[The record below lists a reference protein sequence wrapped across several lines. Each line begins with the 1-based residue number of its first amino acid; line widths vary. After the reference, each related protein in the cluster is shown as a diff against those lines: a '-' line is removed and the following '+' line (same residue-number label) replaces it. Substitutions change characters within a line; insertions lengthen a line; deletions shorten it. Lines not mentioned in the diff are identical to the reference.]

1 MTLPKVSRNNSS
13 NRVGKPLELGQGRL
27 KQRVPVAV
35 IDIGSNSVRQVIYE
49 GLTRA
54 PAVLFNEKIL
64 CGLGEGLVASG
75 KLNEIAVERALRA
88 IRRFVALQDQTHV
101 GEVHIVA
108 TAAARDAS
116 NGPDFIRRV
125 HELTDCDVE
134 VLTGEMEAYYAA
146 LGIKA
151 GFHHPVGIVGDLGG
165 GSLELAGI
173 NGGVE
178 DPVSLPLGGL
188 RLRELASDDLDKA
201 RKIARD
207 HFRDTRTKW
216 PNSASQGRRTF
227 FAVGGTWRSLGKLH
241 IANQH
246 YPMPSVHEYQID
258 GDELSRF
265 CRKILDEGLD
275 GFRGINAVSKNR
287 RELLPYGAVVLREFI
302 SAYEPDRIALSSL
315 GVREG
320 FLYSR
325 LKATEKAKDSLLV
338 GARDLSVLRARSPD
352 HCVELAEWTGA
363 AFATLGIN
371 ETEDDRRH
379 RIAACYL
386 ADIGWR
392 AHPDFRAQQALEVI
406 ANAGF
411 VSISHEGRA
420 YLAMASYHRYQGL
433 SPKVGEPDVAALAS
447 ADAKRKARVLAG
459 LFRVLYLFSASTP
472 GVLPSLGFER
482 TGDNSFS
489 FIVPVIHADLVGERP
504 SERLRQLAKEL
515 EVEIE
520 LEIRG

>member
-1 MTLPKVSRNNSS
+1 MTLRKVSRNNSS
-13 NRVGKPLELGQGRL
+13 NRVGKELELGQGRL

-75 KLNEIAVERALRA
+75 KLNELAVERALRA

-116 NGPDFIRRV
+116 NGPEFIRRV
-125 HELTDCDVE
+125 RELTDCDVE
-134 VLTGEMEAYYAA
+134 VLTGEMEAHYAA
-146 LGIKA
+146 LGIRA
-151 GFHHPVGIVGDLGG
+151 GFRDPVGIVGDLGG
-165 GSLELAGI
+165 GSLELIGI
-173 NGGVE
+173 NGDVE
-178 DPVSLPLGGL
+178 AGISLPLGGL
-188 RLRELASDDLDKA
+188 QLRELADEDLGRA
-201 RKIARD
+201 RKISRE
-207 HFRDTRTKW
+207 HLRDTLITW
-216 PNSASQGRRTF
+216 PATATPGSRTF

-241 IANQH
+241 IANQR
-246 YPMPSVHEYQID
+246 YPMPSVHEYEV
-258 GDELSRF
+258 GASEMSTF
-265 CRKILDEGLD
+265 CGKVINEGMDDFL
-275 GFRGINAVSKNR
+275 GVNAVSRNR

-302 SAYEPDRIALSSL
+302 AAYQPDRIAFSSL

-325 LKATEKAKDSLLV
+325 LKKVEQDKDSLLV
-338 GARDLSVLRARSPD
+338 AARDLSILRARSPD
-352 HCVELAEWTGA
+352 HCVELAEWTGM
-363 AFATLGIN
+363 AFKTFGIS
-371 ETEDDRRH
+371 ETADLRRY

-392 AHPDFRAQQALEVI
+392 AHPDFRAQQAMEVI
-406 ANAGF
+406 SNAGF
-411 VSISHEGRA
+411 VSITHEGRA

-433 SPKVGEPDVAALAS
+433 SSKVGEPAIASLAS
-447 ADAKRKARVLAG
+447 ADARMRARALAG

-472 GVLPSLGFER
+472 GVLPALKLEK
-482 TGDNSFS
+482 TGEKAYAFV
-489 FIVPVIHADLVGERP
+489 VPQIHADLIGERP
-504 SERLRQLAKEL
+504 DERLRQLGKEL
-515 EVEIE
+515 DAEFE
-520 LEIRG
+520 LVVKG